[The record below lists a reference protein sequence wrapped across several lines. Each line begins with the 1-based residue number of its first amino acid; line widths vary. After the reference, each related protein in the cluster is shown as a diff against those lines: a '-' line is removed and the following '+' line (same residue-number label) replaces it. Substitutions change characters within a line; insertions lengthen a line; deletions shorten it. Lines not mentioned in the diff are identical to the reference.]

1 MKPFEWNRPHC
12 GGRWQLSCISV
23 GVSFRDYT
31 STNFEVAFR
40 HTRDRFSLVNQ
51 TVSYPRTHKRENRW
65 IWTCKER
72 KMNPELPAF
81 LVLLALSLAVPIILF
96 LLLRVSLRD
105 LLQQTVKF
113 QSGVTFYLRSF
124 FLVLFLSALSAAI
137 GTSFDLKSG
146 SRFMEYVWKG
156 AEGLSSTLEKSL
168 WFVAIYVVLITI
180 LVATLKTK
188 DDK

>member
-1 MKPFEWNRPHC
+1 M
-12 GGRWQLSCISV
+12 S
-23 GVSFRDYT
+23 
-31 STNFEVAFR
+31 
-40 HTRDRFSLVNQ
+40 
-51 TVSYPRTHKRENRW
+51 
-65 IWTCKER
+65 
-72 KMNPELPAF
+72 PELPAF

-105 LLQQTVKF
+105 LLEQTVKL
-113 QSGVTFYLRSF
+113 QAGVTFYLRSF
-124 FLVLFLSALSAAI
+124 LLVLFLSALSAAI

-168 WFVAIYVVLITI
+168 WFVAMYVVLITI
-180 LVATLKTK
+180 LVATLKPK